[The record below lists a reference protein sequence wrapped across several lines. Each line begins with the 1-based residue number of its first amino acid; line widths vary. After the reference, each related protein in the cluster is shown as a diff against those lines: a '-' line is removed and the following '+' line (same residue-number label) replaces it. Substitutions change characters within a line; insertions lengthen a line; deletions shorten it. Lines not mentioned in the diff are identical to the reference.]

1 MLFLKELLGGGDTDV
16 CWRPLLRVFGVER
29 RLSRASAARW
39 RSGSG
44 RSEVLLNTVVEE
56 ELDNGGVVDDMRKCE
71 FCGEGNGG
79 GFNSGFL

>member
-1 MLFLKELLGGGDTDV
+1 M
-16 CWRPLLRVFGVER
+16 RVFGVER

-44 RSEVLLNTVVEE
+44 RSEVLLNTAVEE

-71 FCGEGNGG
+71 FLWRREWR
-79 GFNSGFL
+79 GF

>member
-1 MLFLKELLGGGDTDV
+1 M
-16 CWRPLLRVFGVER
+16 FGVER

-44 RSEVLLNTVVEE
+44 RSEVLLNTAVEE